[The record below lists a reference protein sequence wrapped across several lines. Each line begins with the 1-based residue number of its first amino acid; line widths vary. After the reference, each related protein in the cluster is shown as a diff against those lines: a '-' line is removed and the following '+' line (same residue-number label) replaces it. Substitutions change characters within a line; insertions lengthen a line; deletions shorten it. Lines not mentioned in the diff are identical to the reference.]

1 MIDSW
6 LHAIDNGQMIG
17 VVLVDFK
24 KAFDLVDHQ
33 IFLSKLEIY
42 GIKDDA
48 LQWFKTYLT
57 QRKQQVYVNNSKS
70 DIGQVSY
77 GVPQGS
83 ILGPLLFLLFINDL
97 PLYVNNVNTD
107 LYADDTTL
115 YDIQN
120 SVEDIENNLQI
131 ALDRLNTWCKC
142 NGMLLNSSKTKIM
155 LVTTNQKRQRLDKE
169 ILDLKFNEES
179 LSMISNDKILG
190 VFVDQNLTWSD
201 HIRHL
206 SKKITS
212 SIWLLWKVKKFL
224 SQEHR
229 ILFYKLNM
237 IQIIYDP
244 NSSTRLKNIKRHETE
259 LKWIKFLQSPFPLG
273 FNDNIYHEGN
283 ISKMPDFDVFSV
295 LEYKKRKSRSH
306 GKRKNGNIKRKI
318 CTEKRLNTSLK
329 DLSLALT
336 NHGRH
341 GLFSFLSS
349 LPISVLRNLELEANK
364 LYDRANKLYKAA
376 LLTRCYVQHFLSP
389 YIDSEVNHKR
399 HFIKIPFINKG
410 IEFIDLHSIFK
421 DNSVI
426 SSIPSYFNNSETPII
441 CYKYNKPIRS
451 TIFNFNKIVN
461 DLDIDSNTP
470 AS

>member
-1 MIDSW
+1 MQYVGRTGRS
-6 LHAIDNGQMIG
+6 LKTRFREHFRKM
-17 VVLVDFK
+17 K
-24 KAFDLVDHQ
+24 K
-33 IFLSKLEIY
+33 
-42 GIKDDA
+42 
-48 LQWFKTYLT
+48 
-57 QRKQQVYVNNSKS
+57 
-70 DIGQVSY
+70 
-77 GVPQGS
+77 P
-83 ILGPLLFLLFINDL
+83 
-97 PLYVNNVNTD
+97 
-107 LYADDTTL
+107 
-115 YDIQN
+115 
-120 SVEDIENNLQI
+120 
-131 ALDRLNTWCKC
+131 
-142 NGMLLNSSKTKIM
+142 
-155 LVTTNQKRQRLDKE
+155 
-169 ILDLKFNEES
+169 
-179 LSMISNDKILG
+179 
-190 VFVDQNLTWSD
+190 
-201 HIRHL
+201 
-206 SKKITS
+206 
-212 SIWLLWKVKKFL
+212 KKFDTFL
-224 SQEHR
+224 YRHFKNNGHSPSK
-229 ILFYKLNM
+229 IV
-237 IQIIYDP
+237 IQPVEKIIYDP

-295 LEYKKRKSRSH
+295 LECKKRKSRSH

-410 IEFIDLHSIFK
+410 IEFIDLHSIFR

-426 SSIPSYFNNSETPII
+426 SSIPNYFNNSETPII

-461 DLDIDSNTP
+461 DLDINSNTP